1 MYIYIYIQTA
11 YMNYTN
17 SHKDPWEDWY
27 IFTQHMVNFPIGFVG
42 FHPVTQVTLYHLDL
56 SYNNLGSTSCQ
67 AVLVFFFWCYG
78 KRQVFFGCFI
88 MIVTKIATSSL
99 WIDVCVYVDTQK
111 GYIYICTYLQVCIIK
126 DPSHQKVI
134 WQSRKACNLFLF
146 SLGEFWRWGVDKTV
160 GGIWWIW
167 TILHL
172 KFTEQWTS
180 SPFLFLKGSCLTV

>member
-1 MYIYIYIQTA
+1 MGGLIYFYPTHGEF
-11 YMNYTN
+11 
-17 SHKDPWEDWY
+17 SHRFCWLPSRDS
-27 IFTQHMVNFPIGFVG
+27 G
-42 FHPVTQVTLYHLDL
+42 DL
-56 SYNNLGSTSCQ
+56 VPFGSQ
-67 AVLVFFFWCYG
+67 LQQLRINELPGGPRFFFWCYG

-146 SLGEFWRWGVDKTV
+146 SLGEF
-160 GGIWWIW
+160 
-167 TILHL
+167 
-172 KFTEQWTS
+172 
-180 SPFLFLKGSCLTV
+180 